1 MIISYEVENYL
12 SFLRPSPVDMT
23 VGATVPDNY
32 HFVPADGSRV
42 TKIVGI
48 YGANASGKTNL
59 LRVLPALSAFVA
71 ESFNKPLESELPFA
85 PHFFNRD
92 APVKI
97 HVEFQVPQDGSRY
110 RYAVEVLGKRVLS
123 ESLKRKTSK
132 LFSRVF
138 ERYWEGNTYKV
149 IGLGERHASNLR
161 ENVSWL
167 SWLAQY
173 NVPEALEIVR
183 YFKGISSNMIG
194 SNLRK
199 QSFFGTLMATEFFRQ
214 SPVHTARMI
223 KQLNRWDIDINDIC
237 FEKVPLAGNDSIE
250 GPWMAYSI
258 HKRGDKVVQL
268 PMVEESSG
276 TNGLFSILSIVMPAL
291 DDGGVVIIDEL
302 ETDLHPHMVEVLLDL
317 FVQPDS
323 NPKNA
328 QLIFAS
334 HADWL
339 MNLLHKTQIV
349 LVDKTEEG
357 SEAFRLSDLKGVQAR
372 ENYSARY
379 RSGAY
384 GGVPEF
390 N

>member
-12 SFLRPSPVDMT
+12 SFLRPARVDMT
-23 VGATVPDNY
+23 VGAAVPDNY
-32 HFVPADGSRV
+32 HFISTDGARAA
-42 TKIVGI
+42 KIVGI

-59 LRVLPALSAFVA
+59 LRVLPALSDFVS
-71 ESFNKPLESELPFA
+71 ESFNKPLESAPPFA
-85 PHFFNRD
+85 PHFFNPD
-92 APVKI
+92 APIKI
-97 HVEFQVPQDGSRY
+97 DIEFLTPEDGSRY

-123 ESLKRKTSK
+123 ESLRRKTSK

-138 ERYWEGNTYKV
+138 ERNWDGEAYKV
-149 IGLGERHASNLR
+149 VGLGERHVSNLR

-173 NVPEALEIVR
+173 NVPEALELVR
-183 YFKGISSNMIG
+183 YFKTISSNMMF
-194 SNLRK
+194 SNVRK
-199 QSFFGTLMATEFFRQ
+199 QSWFGALMATDFFRR
-214 SPVHTARMI
+214 SPDYTARMI
-223 KQLNRWDIDINDIC
+223 KQLNRWDIDINDVC
-237 FEKVPLAGNDSIE
+237 FEKLSLPGGDNTD
-250 GPWMAYSI
+250 GPWMAYGI
-258 HKRGDKVVQL
+258 HKRGDKIVKI

-276 TNGLFSILSIVMPAL
+276 TNGLFSVLAMIMPVL
-291 DDGGVVIIDEL
+291 DDGGVAVIDEL
-302 ETDLHPHMVEVLLDL
+302 ESDLHPHMVEALLDL

-349 LVDKTEEG
+349 LVDNTEVG
-357 SEAFRLSDLKGVQAR
+357 SEAVRLSVIKGVKAR
-372 ENYSARY
+372 EKYSARY
-379 RSGAY
+379 RSGTY

>member
-12 SFLRPSPVDMT
+12 SFLRPSLVDLT
-23 VGATVPDNY
+23 VGAAVPDNY
-32 HFVPADGSRV
+32 HFVPADGVRV
-42 TKIVGI
+42 AKIIGI

-59 LRVLPALSAFVA
+59 LRVLPALSGFIT
-71 ESFNKPLESELPFA
+71 ESFNRPLESAPPFA
-85 PHFFNRD
+85 PHFFNPD
-92 APVKI
+92 VPVNI
-97 HVEFQVPQDGSRY
+97 QVEFLVPEDGSRY

-123 ESLKRKTSK
+123 ESLRRKTSK

-138 ERYWEGNTYKV
+138 ERNWEGDAYKV
-149 IGLGERHASNLR
+149 VGLGDRHVPNLR

-173 NVPEALEIVR
+173 NVPEALVLVR
-183 YFKGISSNMIG
+183 YFKSISSNMMG
-194 SNLRK
+194 SNVRK
-199 QSFFGTLMATEFFRQ
+199 QNWFGALMATEFYRQ
-214 SPVHTARMI
+214 SPDYTARMI
-223 KQLNRWDIDINDIC
+223 KQLNRWDIDISDIC
-237 FEKVPLAGNDSIE
+237 FEKIALPGSENTD
-250 GPWMAYSI
+250 GPWMAYAV
-258 HKRGDKVVQL
+258 HKRGDKTVKM

-276 TNGLFSILSIVMPAL
+276 TNGLFSILSIVMPVL
-291 DDGGVVIIDEL
+291 DNGGIAIIDEL
-302 ETDLHPHMVEVLLDL
+302 ETDLHPHMVNALLDL

-323 NPKNA
+323 NPKSA

-349 LVDKTEEG
+349 LVDKTEDG

-379 RSGAY
+379 RSGTY

-390 N
+390 D

>member
-12 SFLRPSPVDMT
+12 SFLRPARVDLT
-23 VGATVPDNY
+23 VGATAPDNY
-32 HFVPADGSRV
+32 HFVPTGSARAA
-42 TKIVGI
+42 KIVGI

-59 LRVLPALSAFVA
+59 LRVLPAISEFIS
-71 ESFNKPLESELPFA
+71 ESFNKPLESAPPFA
-85 PHFFNRD
+85 PHFFNSN

-97 HVEFQVPQDGSRY
+97 NVEFLAPEDGARY

-138 ERYWEGNTYKV
+138 ERNWEGGTYKV
-149 IGLGERHASNLR
+149 VGLGDRHAPNLR

-173 NVPEALEIVR
+173 NVPEALELVR
-183 YFKGISSNMIG
+183 YFKSISSNMIG
-194 SNLRK
+194 SNVRK
-199 QSFFGTLMATEFFRQ
+199 QSWFGALMATEFFRR
-214 SPVHTARMI
+214 SPDYTARMI

-237 FEKVPLAGNDSIE
+237 FEKVPLASGGNAD
-250 GPWMAYSI
+250 GPWMAYGV
-258 HKRGDKVVQL
+258 HKRGFKTVKI

-276 TNGLFSILSIVMPAL
+276 TNGLFSVLSIVMPVL
-291 DDGGVVIIDEL
+291 DDGGVAIIDEL
-302 ETDLHPHMVEVLLDL
+302 ETDLHPHMVEALLDL

-357 SEAFRLSDLKGVQAR
+357 SEAVRLSNIKGVQAR

>member
-12 SFLRPSPVDMT
+12 SFLRPARVELT
-23 VGATVPDNY
+23 VGAAVPDNY
-32 HFVPADGSRV
+32 HFVPADGARV
-42 TKIVGI
+42 AKIVGI

-59 LRVLPALSAFVA
+59 LRVLPALAEFIS
-71 ESFNKPLESELPFA
+71 ESFNKPLESAPPFA
-85 PHFFNRD
+85 PHFFNPT
-92 APVKI
+92 APVRI
-97 HVEFQVPQDGSRY
+97 QVEFLAPEDGSRY

-138 ERYWEGNTYKV
+138 ERTWEGDAYKV
-149 IGLGERHASNLR
+149 VGLGDRHSPNLR

-173 NVPEALEIVR
+173 NVPEALELVR
-183 YFKGISSNMIG
+183 YFKSISSNMIV
-194 SNLRK
+194 SNVRK
-199 QSFFGTLMATEFFRQ
+199 QSWFGALMATEFFRR
-214 SPVHTARMI
+214 SPDHTARMI

-237 FEKVPLAGNDSIE
+237 FEKIVRSDSDTD
-250 GPWMAYSI
+250 GPWMAYGV
-258 HKRGDKVVQL
+258 HKRGDMTVRI

-276 TNGLFSILSIVMPAL
+276 TSGLFSILSMIMPVL
-291 DDGGVVIIDEL
+291 DNGGVAIIDEL
-302 ETDLHPHMVEVLLDL
+302 EADLHPHMVEALLEL

-323 NPKNA
+323 NPRNA